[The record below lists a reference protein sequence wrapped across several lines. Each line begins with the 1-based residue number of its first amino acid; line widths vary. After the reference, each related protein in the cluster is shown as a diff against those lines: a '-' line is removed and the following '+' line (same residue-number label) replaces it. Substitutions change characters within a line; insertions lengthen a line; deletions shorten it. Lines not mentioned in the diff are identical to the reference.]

1 MDKLEVEG
9 NLVESKIKDDLQSY
23 DIKQNPKYDD
33 F

>member
-1 MDKLEVEG
+1 MDKLEVDGLLAEA
-9 NLVESKIKDDLQSY
+9 KIKDDLQSY